1 MKNDNY
7 LIYFSIL
14 FIFFT
19 PLKSSDNYDIK
30 HLEPPFW
37 WTQMSNT
44 KLQLM
49 VHGANI
55 SELKPQISYP
65 GVSITAIHQVTN
77 PNYLFIDILIDNN
90 TIAGDF
96 MIGFTKN
103 DQIVLNHKYSLLERV
118 PNSAMRNS
126 FSPADVI
133 YLITADRF
141 ANGNPEN
148 DSTPNLK
155 EKVNR
160 KNKDGRHGGDIQGII
175 DHLDYIE
182 EMGFTQLWLNPML
195 ENNHAKYSYHG
206 YSTTDYYNID
216 ERFGGN
222 TLYKLLSEEAHKRGI
237 GIIKDIV
244 LNHCGSEH
252 WWMKDLPSKDWIN
265 NEGNYRQT
273 SHNRVSLHDIHTT
286 SSETSNFVDGW
297 FVPTMPDLN
306 HKNLFMSNY
315 LIQNSI
321 WWIEY
326 ANLSGFRIDTYPYHD
341 KEFISEFG
349 ERLIDEYPNFNFVGE
364 EWSLNPAIV
373 SYWQKDSPRY
383 DNYVSHT
390 PSMMDFPLNSALA
403 TSLQEKE
410 NWNSGLIKIYETLSN
425 DFLYG
430 NPYSLVV
437 FADNHDMERI
447 YTQLNEQLSLYKMA
461 MTYIYTTRGIPQVY
475 YGTEILLK
483 GPPDH
488 GTLRTDFPGGWN
500 SDNINGFNGF
510 GLTNEQMEAQLF
522 TKQLLNWRK
531 NSLAITKGTLT
542 HYLPQNGVYV
552 YFRKYN
558 NELVMVLINNN
569 TSDASVS
576 SKRFY
581 EILDDKTQGISV
593 PKKQVFDLENDIQVP
608 GKTALILDLQ

>member
-49 VHGANI
+49 VHGDNI

-65 GVSITAIHQVTN
+65 GVSIPAIHQVTN

-103 DQIVLNHKYSLLERV
+103 DQIVLNHKYSLLERT

-141 ANGNPEN
+141 ANGDPEN

-349 ERLIDEYPNFNFVGE
+349 ERLIDEYPNFNFAGE

-576 SKRFY
+576 SERFY

>member
-1 MKNDNY
+1 MIKFYKLHWVCILIILLQPLRSNENY
-7 LIYFSIL
+7 SIA
-14 FIFFT
+14 
-19 PLKSSDNYDIK
+19 

-37 WTQMSNT
+37 WTGMAEN

-49 VHGANI
+49 VHGSDI
-55 SELKPQISYP
+55 SGLKPSISYP
-65 GVSITAIHQVTN
+65 GISITAIHQTSN
-77 PNYLFIDILIDNN
+77 PNYLFIDLLIENDAK
-90 TIAGDF
+90 AGNF
-96 MIGFTKN
+96 VIGFTKN
-103 DQIVLNHKYSLLERV
+103 EQVIINHNYSLLERS

-126 FSPADVI
+126 FSPSDVI

-141 ANGNPEN
+141 ANGDPEN
-148 DSTPNLK
+148 DSNPNLK

-182 EMGFTQLWLNPML
+182 EMGFTQIWLNPML
-195 ENNHAKYSYHG
+195 ENNHEKYSYHG

-216 ERFGGN
+216 ARFGGN
-222 TLYKLLSEEAHKRGI
+222 SLYLSLSEEARKRGI

-265 NEGNYRQT
+265 NEGIFRQT
-273 SHNRVSLHDIHTT
+273 SHNRVSIHDIHTT
-286 SSETSNFVDGW
+286 KSETSNFVDGW
-297 FVPTMPDLN
+297 FVQTMPDLN
-306 HKNLFMSNY
+306 HKNIFMATY

-326 ANLSGFRIDTYPYHD
+326 ANLSGFRIDTYSYHD
-341 KEFISEFG
+341 KTFLTEFG
-349 ERLIDEYPNFNFVGE
+349 KRLIDEYPNFNYVGE
-364 EWSLNPAIV
+364 EWSLNPSIV

-383 DNYVSHT
+383 DDYTSHT
-390 PSMMDFPLNSALA
+390 PSMMDFPLNSML
-403 TSLQEKE
+403 SKSFLEKE
-410 NWNSGLIKIYETLSN
+410 AWNSGLIKIYDVISN

-430 NPYSLVV
+430 DPYNLVV
-437 FADNHDMERI
+437 FAGNHDMERI
-447 YTQLNEQLSLYKMA
+447 YNQVNEQYPLYQMA

-488 GTLRTDFPGGWN
+488 GSLRTDFPGGWD
-500 SDNINGFNGF
+500 SDKINGFNGF
-510 GLTNEQMEAQLF
+510 GLTNQQMEAQRF

-531 NSLAITKGTLT
+531 NNLAITKGTLT
-542 HYLPQNGVYV
+542 HYLPQNRDYV
-552 YFRKYN
+552 FFPKYKK
-558 NELVMVLINNN
+558 EKVIVLINNN
-569 TSDASVS
+569 NSGTYVS

-581 EILDDKTQGISV
+581 EILEDKTQGISV
-593 PKKQVFDLENDIQVP
+593 LKKRVYDLEKDILVP

>member
-1 MKNDNY
+1 MNKLNY
-7 LIYFSIL
+7 FFSFYFLLIIL
-14 FIFFT
+14 S
-19 PLKSSDNYDIK
+19 PLRSDNHYTID

-37 WTQMSNT
+37 WTGMST
-44 KLQLM
+44 DKLQLM
-49 VHGANI
+49 VHGSDI
-55 SELKPQISYP
+55 SELKPSISYP
-65 GVSITAIHQVTN
+65 GISIHAIHQTSN
-77 PNYLFIDILIDNN
+77 SNYLFIDLIIDND
-90 TIAGDF
+90 TKAGDF
-96 MIGFTKN
+96 TIGFSKN
-103 DQIVLNHKYSLLERV
+103 EEVIINHPYSLLERS
-118 PNSAMRNS
+118 PNSKMRNS
-126 FSPADVI
+126 FSSADVI

-141 ANGNPEN
+141 ANGDPTN
-148 DSTPNLK
+148 DSSHNLK

-175 DHLDYIE
+175 DHLDYLE
-182 EMGFTQLWLNPML
+182 EMGFTQIWLNPML
-195 ENNHAKYSYHG
+195 ENDHPKYSYHG
-206 YSTTDYYNID
+206 YSTTDYYHID
-216 ERFGGN
+216 ARFGGN
-222 TLYKLLSEEAHKRGI
+222 SQYLLLSEEARKRGI

-265 NEGNYRQT
+265 NEGKFRQT
-273 SHNRVSLHDIHTT
+273 THNRVSLHDIHTT
-286 SSETSNFVDGW
+286 NSETSNFVDGW
-297 FVPTMPDLN
+297 FVKTMPDLN
-306 HKNLFMSNY
+306 HKNMFMATY

-341 KEFISEFG
+341 KTFLTEFG
-349 ERLIDEYPNFNFVGE
+349 KRLIDEYPNFNFVGE

-383 DNYVSHT
+383 DHYISYT
-390 PSMMDFPLNSALA
+390 PSMMDFPLNSVLSK
-403 TSLQEKE
+403 SLLEKE
-410 NWNSGLIKIYETLSN
+410 AWNSGLIKIYDVISN

-430 NPYSLVV
+430 DPYNLVV
-437 FADNHDMERI
+437 FAGNHDMERI
-447 YTQLNEQLSLYKMA
+447 YNQVNEQYPLYEMA
-461 MTYIYTTRGIPQVY
+461 MTYVYTTRGIPQVY

-483 GPPDH
+483 GPADH
-488 GTLRTDFPGGWN
+488 GSLRTDFPGGWN
-500 SDNINGFNGF
+500 SDKINGFNGL

-531 NSLAITKGTLT
+531 NSLAVTKGTLT

-552 YFRKYN
+552 YFRKYK

-569 TSDASVS
+569 DSGASVS
-576 SKRFY
+576 SERFY

-593 PKKQVFDLENDIQVP
+593 RKKQVYNLKNDIQVP

>member
-1 MKNDNY
+1 MIKFYKLHWFCILIILLQPLRSNENY
-7 LIYFSIL
+7 SIA
-14 FIFFT
+14 
-19 PLKSSDNYDIK
+19 

-37 WTQMSNT
+37 WTGMAEN

-49 VHGANI
+49 VHGSDI
-55 SELKPQISYP
+55 SGLKPSISYP
-65 GVSITAIHQVTN
+65 GISITAIHQTSN
-77 PNYLFIDILIDNN
+77 PNYLFIDLLIENDAK
-90 TIAGDF
+90 AGNF
-96 MIGFTKN
+96 VIGFTKN
-103 DQIVLNHKYSLLERV
+103 EQVIINHNYSLLERS

-126 FSPADVI
+126 FSPSDVI

-141 ANGNPEN
+141 ANGDPEN
-148 DSTPNLK
+148 DSNPNLK

-182 EMGFTQLWLNPML
+182 EMGFTQIWLNPML
-195 ENNHAKYSYHG
+195 ENNHEKYSYHG

-216 ERFGGN
+216 ARFGGN
-222 TLYKLLSEEAHKRGI
+222 SLYLSLSEEARKRGI

-265 NEGNYRQT
+265 NEGIFRQT
-273 SHNRVSLHDIHTT
+273 SHNRVSIHDIHTT
-286 SSETSNFVDGW
+286 KSETSNFVDGW
-297 FVPTMPDLN
+297 FVQTMPDLN
-306 HKNLFMSNY
+306 HKNIFMATY

-326 ANLSGFRIDTYPYHD
+326 ANLSGFRIDTYSYHD
-341 KEFISEFG
+341 KTFLTEFG
-349 ERLIDEYPNFNFVGE
+349 KRLIDEYPNFNYVGE
-364 EWSLNPAIV
+364 EWSLNPSIV
-373 SYWQKDSPRY
+373 SYWQKGSPRY
-383 DNYVSHT
+383 DDYISYT
-390 PSMMDFPLNSALA
+390 PSMMDFPLNSML
-403 TSLQEKE
+403 SKSFLEKE
-410 NWNSGLIKIYETLSN
+410 AWNSGLIKIYDVISN

-430 NPYSLVV
+430 DPYNLVV
-437 FADNHDMERI
+437 FAGNHDMERI
-447 YTQLNEQLSLYKMA
+447 YNQVNEQYPLYQMA

-488 GTLRTDFPGGWN
+488 GSLRTDFPGGWD
-500 SDNINGFNGF
+500 SDKINGFNGF
-510 GLTNEQMEAQLF
+510 GLTNQQMEAQRF

-531 NSLAITKGTLT
+531 NNLAITKGTLT

-552 YFRKYN
+552 FFRKYKK
-558 NELVMVLINNN
+558 ELVMVLINNN
-569 TSDASVS
+569 TSGTYVS

-581 EILDDKTQGISV
+581 EILEDKTQGISV
-593 PKKQVFDLENDIQVP
+593 LKKQVYDLEKDILVP

>member
-7 LIYFSIL
+7 LIYFCIL
-14 FIFFT
+14 FISFT

-37 WTQMSNT
+37 WTQMFNT

-49 VHGANI
+49 VHGDNI

-65 GVSITAIHQVTN
+65 GVSIPAVHRVTN
-77 PNYLFIDILIDNN
+77 PNYLFIDILIDKN

-103 DQIVLNHKYSLLERV
+103 DQIVLKHTYTLLERV
-118 PNSAMRNS
+118 DNSAKRNS
-126 FSPADVI
+126 FSSSDVI

-141 ANGNPEN
+141 ANGDPEN

-160 KNKDGRHGGDIQGII
+160 NNKDGRHGGDIQGII

-195 ENNHAKYSYHG
+195 ENNHPKYSYHG

-222 TLYKLLSEEAHKRGI
+222 SLYKLLSEEAHKRGI

-273 SHNRVSLHDIHTT
+273 SHNRVSIHDIHTT
-286 SSETSNFVDGW
+286 QSETSNFVDGW

-306 HKNLFMSNY
+306 HKNVFMATY

-341 KEFISEFG
+341 KTFISDFG
-349 ERLIDEYPNFNFVGE
+349 KRLIDEYPNFNFVGE
-364 EWSLNPAIV
+364 EWSLNSAII

-383 DNYVSHT
+383 DNYISHT

-403 TSLQEKE
+403 ISLQENE
-410 NWNSGLIKIYETLSN
+410 SWNSGLIKIYETLSN

-488 GTLRTDFPGGWN
+488 GTLRTDFPGGWD
-500 SDNINGFNGF
+500 SDQINGFNGF
-510 GLTNEQMEAQLF
+510 GLTNEQMEAQRF
-522 TKQLLNWRK
+522 TKRLLSWRK
-531 NSLAITKGTLT
+531 NNLAITKGTLT

-558 NELVMVLINNN
+558 EEIVMVLINNN
-569 TSDASVS
+569 TSDAYVS
-576 SKRFY
+576 SDRFY
-581 EILDDKTQGISV
+581 EILEEKTQGISV
-593 PKKQVFDLENDIQVP
+593 LKEQVYDLEKDIHVP
-608 GKTALILDLQ
+608 AKNALVLDLQ

>member
-7 LIYFSIL
+7 LIYFCIL

-103 DQIVLNHKYSLLERV
+103 DQIVLNHKYSLLERT

-141 ANGNPEN
+141 ANGDPEN

-576 SKRFY
+576 SERFY

>member
-1 MKNDNY
+1 
-7 LIYFSIL
+7 
-14 FIFFT
+14 
-19 PLKSSDNYDIK
+19 
-30 HLEPPFW
+30 
-37 WTQMSNT
+37 
-44 KLQLM
+44 
-49 VHGANI
+49 
-55 SELKPQISYP
+55 
-65 GVSITAIHQVTN
+65 
-77 PNYLFIDILIDNN
+77 
-90 TIAGDF
+90 
-96 MIGFTKN
+96 
-103 DQIVLNHKYSLLERV
+103 
-118 PNSAMRNS
+118 
-126 FSPADVI
+126 
-133 YLITADRF
+133 LITADRF
-141 ANGNPEN
+141 ANGDPEN

-160 KNKDGRHGGDIQGII
+160 NNKDGRHGGDIQGII

-182 EMGFTQLWLNPML
+182 EMGFTQIWLNPML
-195 ENNHAKYSYHG
+195 ENNHPKYSYHG
-206 YSTTDYYNID
+206 YSTTDYYQID
-216 ERFGGN
+216 ARFGGN
-222 TLYKLLSEEAHKRGI
+222 SLYISLSEEAHKRGI

-286 SSETSNFVDGW
+286 NSETSNFVDGW

-306 HKNLFMSNY
+306 HKNVFMATY

-341 KEFISEFG
+341 KTFISDFG
-349 ERLIDEYPNFNFVGE
+349 KRLIDEYPNFNFVGE

-383 DNYVSHT
+383 DNYISHT

-403 TSLQEKE
+403 ISLQEKE
-410 NWNSGLIKIYETLSN
+410 SWNSGLIKIYETLSN

-488 GTLRTDFPGGWN
+488 GTLRTDFPGGWD
-500 SDNINGFNGF
+500 SDKINGFNGF
-510 GLTNEQMEAQLF
+510 GLTNEQMEAQRF
-522 TKQLLNWRK
+522 TKQLLHWRK
-531 NSLAITKGTLT
+531 NNLAITKGTLT

-552 YFRKYN
+552 YFRKYKK
-558 NELVMVLINNN
+558 ELVMVLINNN
-569 TSDASVS
+569 ISDASVS

-593 PKKQVFDLENDIQVP
+593 LKKQVYDLSNNIHVP
-608 GKTALILDLQ
+608 GKTALVLDLQ

>member
-7 LIYFSIL
+7 LIYFCIL

-49 VHGANI
+49 VHGDNI

-65 GVSITAIHQVTN
+65 GVSIPAIHQVTN

-141 ANGNPEN
+141 ANGDPEN

-576 SKRFY
+576 SERFY

>member
-37 WTQMSNT
+37 WTQMSDT

-49 VHGANI
+49 VHGDNI

-182 EMGFTQLWLNPML
+182 DMGFTQLWLNPML

-593 PKKQVFDLENDIQVP
+593 HKKQVFDLENDIQVP
-608 GKTALILDLQ
+608 GKSALILDLQ